1 MYKITMLAVMVGI
14 SGCRQAELNERFGYF
29 FDIIERETISNMQ
42 KIQTACRASQI
53 EVMYTVIEKSTKD
66 ALTAA

>member
-1 MYKITMLAVMVGI
+1 MST
-14 SGCRQAELNERFGYF
+14 AELNERFGYF

-53 EVMYTVIEKSTKD
+53 EVMYTVIESRPKMS
-66 ALTAA
+66 TAA